1 MRILVLYSVRNPSEE
16 STKRVNALFAKW
28 QPELEITEMNDLFLL
43 EPEFQYHAKRARS
56 ELKPVRYRKW
66 RRRLEWHG
74 PDAATNEKNWI
85 N

>member
-1 MRILVLYSVRNPSEE
+1 MSARTRHEG
-16 STKRVNALFAKW
+16 
-28 QPELEITEMNDLFLL
+28 ITEMNDLFLL
-43 EPEFQYHAKRARS
+43 EPEFHYHANRARA

-66 RRRLEWHG
+66 RRRLEWDG

>member
-1 MRILVLYSVRNPSEE
+1 MSGATSGSESLHVSQKQRDE
-16 STKRVNALFAKW
+16 G
-28 QPELEITEMNDLFLL
+28 ITEMNDLFLL
-43 EPEFQYHAKRARS
+43 EPEFHYHAARARA

-66 RRRLEWHG
+66 RRRLEWDG